1 MRLKNKIS
9 KLIDAIKDS
18 DINEIEISSFWG
30 AQKIRLRKNI
40 ETQETQFI
48 NKRNENKTEHINI
61 PLDQKN
67 KDDQQE
73 EQVEIAD
80 TVDDNDEKINAP
92 LVGTFYESPKPG
104 EPAFINVGDTIEE
117 GQSICI
123 IEAMKIFNTIESDY
137 SGEITEILVK
147 DGQPVEFGQPL
158 FKFIKK

>member
-67 KDDQQE
+67 KC
-73 EQVEIAD
+73 
-80 TVDDNDEKINAP
+80 TTCWYF
-92 LVGTFYESPKPG
+92 L
-104 EPAFINVGDTIEE
+104 
-117 GQSICI
+117 
-123 IEAMKIFNTIESDY
+123 
-137 SGEITEILVK
+137 
-147 DGQPVEFGQPL
+147 
-158 FKFIKK
+158 